1 MIYFSLG
8 LTQVN
13 LPLMSLVD
21 YRGFR
26 LVAMCLL
33 PVDKSTLIYGTSDG
47 GRTIENKNETFAEIM
62 RSTATALNLKPH
74 ECGAAKHATKVLHSA
89 ADIEGHLGFDGKFYL
104 LDFSRTMPPV
114 RPDFSVLNGHL
125 YQLFRR
131 EFVTTYPVPLCSD
144 AYSGFIMW
152 DKKKKIHNIEID
164 RATDYLYDVIIPN
177 CARDLVEVLFS
188 LLLIHYFSFNLQFF
202 EGISQPSTVLQYLFV
217 SPS

>member
-1 MIYFSLG
+1 MAKHELKGLMIYFSLG
-8 LTQVN
+8 VTRIN

-33 PVDKSTLIYGTSDG
+33 PVDRSTLIYGTADG
-47 GRTIENKNETFAEIM
+47 GRTIENKNETFSDIMKQTAE
-62 RSTATALNLKPH
+62 SLNLKAH
-74 ECGAAKHATKVLHSA
+74 ECGAVRNATKVLHSA

-114 RPDFSVLNGHL
+114 RPDARVLNGHL

-131 EFVTTYPVPLCSD
+131 EFVTLYPVPLCSD

-152 DKKKKIHNIEID
+152 DKKKNAHNIEID
-164 RATDYLYDVIIPN
+164 NATDYLFYVVIPN
-177 CARDLVEVLFS
+177 CARDLLEVR
-188 LLLIHYFSFNLQFF
+188 
-202 EGISQPSTVLQYLFV
+202 
-217 SPS
+217 